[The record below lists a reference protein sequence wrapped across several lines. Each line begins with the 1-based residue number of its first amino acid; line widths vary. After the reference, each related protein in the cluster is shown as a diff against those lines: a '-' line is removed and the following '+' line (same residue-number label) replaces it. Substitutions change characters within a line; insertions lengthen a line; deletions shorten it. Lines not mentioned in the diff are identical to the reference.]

1 MIFVNLTTLFYYYTY
16 VVINKFADDVYTRWL
31 LVFVL
36 VKYIPL
42 KGYRMKKLMAIVVVS
57 SIVTF
62 CVGCTPDQ
70 NSTDVITEDVI
81 ANNKASKAVPLVGS
95 WIIDLDAGV
104 MIDPQTSGL
113 KYDNGFL
120 YSLSDASAHASQVKR
135 LHKISPDDSQIMDK
149 FGPTEFSDSVRNSC
163 FYDYLAGKP
172 DYEGLAPIPGE
183 EDAWV
188 FVTEDAS
195 RSKQL
200 SETCQQQFANTGSTF
215 FPTLLVRLKL
225 SDDSIE
231 VTHVRPI
238 QFPISAQVGDSPN
251 DGIEGLTF
259 TKDNRLLLGLEK
271 DANKQPRVFEVA
283 IDDKFWQASDFAVV
297 SDSELLLPTFEQGNH
312 PINGMDVYYP
322 SPDSAGY
329 LLAAARND
337 SELWVVDLAKS
348 KPTKRIKL
356 AFFAPSG
363 DAACESTHLMDNASI
378 EGVAVVGND
387 VWMVN
392 DPWKVNYL
400 KNVVCASDEYRYQQM
415 SPLLFRMKIEDA
427 WFE

>member
-1 MIFVNLTTLFYYYTY
+1 
-16 VVINKFADDVYTRWL
+16 
-31 LVFVL
+31 
-36 VKYIPL
+36 
-42 KGYRMKKLMAIVVVS
+42 MKKLVAIVVVA

-62 CVGCTPDQ
+62 CVGCTPVQ
-70 NSTDVITEDVI
+70 NQTDVIVENVITEDAI
-81 ANNKASKAVPLVGS
+81 LNNAASNSVPLVGS

-113 KYDNGFL
+113 KYNNGYL
-120 YSLSDASAHASQVKR
+120 YSLSDASAHVSQVKR
-135 LHKISPDDSQIMDK
+135 LHKISPDDSQIIDK
-149 FGPTEFSDSVRNSC
+149 LGPTEFSDRVRKSC
-163 FYDYLAGKP
+163 FYDYLADKP
-172 DYEGLAPIPGE
+172 DYEGLAPISGE

-200 SETCQQQFANTGSTF
+200 SETCQLQFANTGSTF
-215 FPTLLVRLKL
+215 FPTLLVRLQLRDK
-225 SDDSIE
+225 SIE

-271 DANKQPRVFEVA
+271 DVKKQPRVFEVA
-283 IDDKFWQASDFAVV
+283 IDDDFWQTSDFAVV
-297 SDSELLLPTFEQGNH
+297 TDSELLLPTFEQGNH
-312 PINGMDVYYP
+312 PINGMDVFYP
-322 SPDSAGY
+322 TPDSSGY

-356 AFFAPSG
+356 AFFAPSS
-363 DAACESTHLMDNASI
+363 DATCKAIHSMNNASI
-378 EGVAVVGND
+378 EGVAVVD
-387 VWMVN
+387 DYIWMVN

-415 SPLLFRMKIEDA
+415 APLLFKMKIDNA

>member
-1 MIFVNLTTLFYYYTY
+1 
-16 VVINKFADDVYTRWL
+16 
-31 LVFVL
+31 
-36 VKYIPL
+36 
-42 KGYRMKKLMAIVVVS
+42 MKKLVAIVVVS

-62 CVGCTPDQ
+62 CVGCTPDH
-70 NSTDVITEDVI
+70 NSADVITEDVI
-81 ANNKASKAVPLVGS
+81 AKNKSKAVPLVGS
-95 WIIDLDAGV
+95 WIIDLDTGV

-113 KYDNGFL
+113 KYDNGYL
-120 YSLSDASAHASQVKR
+120 YSLSDASAHDSQVKR
-135 LHKISPDDSQIMDK
+135 LHKISPDNSQIMDK
-149 FGPTEFSDSVRNSC
+149 FGPSEFSDRVRNSC
-163 FYDYLAGKP
+163 FYDYLADKP
-172 DYEGLAPIPGE
+172 DYEGLAPIPSE

-200 SETCQQQFANTGSTF
+200 SKSCQQQFANTGSTF

-225 SDDSIE
+225 SDESIE

-322 SPDSAGY
+322 SPDSDGY

-378 EGVAVVGND
+378 EGVAVVDNY

-415 SPLLFRMKIEDA
+415 APLLFKMKIEDA